1 MVVTEIPPENPNPGR
16 RPDAELVE
24 ALRRGDSD
32 AFRDLVT
39 DLNPGLTRLARTYVT
54 EALADEV
61 VQETW
66 AAVVRSIDT
75 FQGRSSIKT
84 WIYRIMMNKVR
95 TLAGRE
101 SKIVPF
107 ASLGRGGD
115 NGDVVDLERMDD
127 AVLGPGFW
135 SESPAPWHQ
144 LPAERLESEEVLMMI
159 REAID
164 ALPPA
169 QREVVELRD
178 VQGWPAPEVC
188 ATLGISSANQR
199 VLLHRGR
206 AAIRAMLEEY
216 LSDDG

>member
-1 MVVTEIPPENPNPGR
+1 MVVTENPPENPDSGTR
-16 RPDAELVE
+16 ADAELVQ
-24 ALRRGDSD
+24 ALRRGDAE
-32 AFRDLVT
+32 AFRRLVT
-39 DLNPGLTRLARTYVT
+39 ELNPGLTRLARTYVT

-66 AAVVRSIDT
+66 AAVVRSIDM
-75 FQGRSSIKT
+75 FQGRSSLKT

-101 SKIVPF
+101 AKIVPF
-107 ASLGRGGD
+107 ASLGRAGD
-115 NGDVVDLERMDD
+115 DGDLVDLDRMDS
-127 AVLGPGFW
+127 ALLGPGFW
-135 SESPAPWHQ
+135 NQSPAPWHQ
-144 LPAERLESEEVLMMI
+144 LPSERLESDEVLMMI

-178 VQGWPAPEVC
+178 VQGWPAAEVC
-188 ATLGISSANQR
+188 SALGISSANQR

-206 AAIRAMLEEY
+206 AAIRSMLEEY